1 VRRDE
6 DAGEAEGEKSGESVG
21 DHALLLRCY
30 ARRRIGEI
38 DGLCAGQSWRGVH
51 SRRRCFEKVVFC
63 GGEALWFKETCSTE

>member
-30 ARRRIGEI
+30 ARRRMGEI
-38 DGLCAGQSWRGVH
+38 DGLCAPGRV
-51 SRRRCFEKVVFC
+51 
-63 GGEALWFKETCSTE
+63 GGCALQAAMF